1 MTIKYLCL
9 DLYGPLASWGDVA
22 VGQERASNTQP
33 SRSAILG
40 LLGAA
45 LGLQR
50 DDPKQQRLFK
60 DYGLAVCVEAA
71 GVPIRDFHTA
81 QVPSA
86 TNLKK
91 RPTHT
96 RRDEIQAGGLNTIL
110 SQREYQCDAMYRVVL
125 WARPDAAWS
134 LTDLKSALEMPVYVL
149 YLGRKSCPLS
159 LPVRPEILEAESLS
173 DCFSQCFAKREFAV
187 LEQMKLNEI
196 DVFEISWDEDAVVG
210 QYQYQMIVQR
220 RDQPRDRLKWH
231 FSERRVF
238 QARISRDTCSGEL

>member
-1 MTIKYLCL
+1 MLTNYLCL
-9 DLYGPLASWGDVA
+9 DLCGSFASWGDVA

-50 DDPKQQRLFK
+50 DDPLQQRLFK
-60 DYGLAVCVEAA
+60 DYGLAVCVEAV

-91 RPTHT
+91 RPAHN
-96 RRDEIQAGGLNTIL
+96 RRDEIQAGGLNTVL
-110 SQREYQCDAMYRVVL
+110 SQREYQCDALYRVVL
-125 WARPDAAWS
+125 WARAGAYWS
-134 LTDLKSALEMPVYVL
+134 LIDLKNAVEMPVYVL

-159 LPVRPEILEAESLS
+159 LPVRPEVIEAENLS
-173 DCFSQCFAKREFAV
+173 DCFSQCFLKRQFALVEQLKLDEV
-187 LEQMKLNEI
+187 L
-196 DVFEISWDEDAVVG
+196 EISWDEDAVVG
-210 QYQYQMIVQR
+210 EFEHQMIVQR

-231 FSERRVF
+231 FSERQVY
-238 QARISRDTCSGEL
+238 QARISRHEYSEEL